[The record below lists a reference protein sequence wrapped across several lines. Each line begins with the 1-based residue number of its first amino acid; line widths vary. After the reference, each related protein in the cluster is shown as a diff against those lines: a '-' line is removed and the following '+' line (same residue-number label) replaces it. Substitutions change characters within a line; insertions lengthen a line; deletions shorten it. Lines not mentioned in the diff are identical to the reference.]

1 MNLITIEKASSYDRE
16 EIKPAII
23 RLLEPLGGMRAFVKP
38 GEKVLLKP
46 NMLSGKPPEA
56 AVTTHPEVVRAAI
69 ELVRE
74 AGGIPLVGDSPGVGR
89 VDAVAEKCGI
99 MKVIRETGASLAEFK
114 ESVEVQGSGVFKRFD
129 LARGYVEAD
138 RLINLPKLKTHE
150 MMTMTCAVKNL
161 FGSIIGTA
169 KPAWHLKAGVDREMF
184 ARMLLE
190 IYLLRKP
197 DLNIVDAVTSMEG
210 DGPGSGDPR
219 HVGLLIAGINP
230 VAVDVIAG
238 EIAGFPNKLLYV
250 ERVAERLSIDGADRA
265 AIQTA
270 GISPQEAKIRDFRL
284 PHQSD
289 VQWGL
294 PPFLKNRLRHYCTSR
309 PFAVPEKCR
318 LCGICRDACPP
329 GAIEIKDGSLHV
341 DYNRCIRCFCCRE
354 LCPHAALDV
363 RDGPLIRFMKKYI

>member
-1 MNLITIEKASSYDRE
+1 
-16 EIKPAII
+16 
-23 RLLEPLGGMRAFVKP
+23 
-38 GEKVLLKP
+38 
-46 NMLSGKPPEA
+46 
-56 AVTTHPEVVRAAI
+56 
-69 ELVRE
+69 
-74 AGGIPLVGDSPGVGR
+74 
-89 VDAVAEKCGI
+89 
-99 MKVIRETGASLAEFK
+99 
-114 ESVEVQGSGVFKRFD
+114 
-129 LARGYVEAD
+129 
-138 RLINLPKLKTHE
+138 
-150 MMTMTCAVKNL
+150 
-161 FGSIIGTA
+161 
-169 KPAWHLKAGVDREMF
+169 
-184 ARMLLE
+184 
-190 IYLLRKP
+190 
-197 DLNIVDAVTSMEG
+197 
-210 DGPGSGDPR
+210 
-219 HVGLLIAGINP
+219 LIAGINP

-250 ERVAERLSIDGADRA
+250 ERVAERLSIDGADRS

-363 RDGPLIRFMKKYI
+363 RDGPLIRLMKKYI